1 MILLIF
7 AAILMMWKIDRGSE
21 RTRYPH
27 TIEFTITKNLHDINE
42 NMHINVSRPYIDHLK
57 FSKQA
62 SNFT

>member
-1 MILLIF
+1 
-7 AAILMMWKIDRGSE
+7 MMWKIDRGNE